1 MEAKWYVVRTFSGHE
16 NKVKQFLETE
26 IQENESLKTK
36 IQEILVPTEKV
47 FEVKDG
53 KKRSKTK
60 NFFPGYILV
69 QAELDNQVKEFILRT
84 PSVMGFLGTGNM
96 PNPLQPEEVRRIV
109 GRITQNESTERM
121 ETIFRG
127 TGNMP
132 NPLQPE
138 EVRRIVGRITQNEST
153 ERMETIFRSGD
164 LVKIVDGP
172 FNNFNG
178 TVQEVNEE
186 KMKMKVMVS
195 IFGRKT
201 PVEIDFVQ
209 AELEK

>member
-1 MEAKWYVVRTFSGHE
+1 MDFRWYVVRTFSGHE
-16 NKVKQFLETE
+16 IRVKTAIDTE
-26 IQENESLKTK
+26 RSENESLKLK
-36 IQEILVPTEKV
+36 IQDVLVPTEKV

-53 KKRSKTK
+53 KKRSKIK

-69 QAELDNQVKEFILRT
+69 QTELDNQVKEFILNL
-84 PSVMGFLGTGNM
+84 PSVMGFLGTKNN
-96 PNPLQPEEVRRIV
+96 PNPLQPEEVKRIV
-109 GRITQNESTERM
+109 GRLTQDEDGERL
-121 ETIFRG
+121 ETIFR
-127 TGNMP
+127 TGD
-132 NPLQPE
+132 
-138 EVRRIVGRITQNEST
+138 V
-153 ERMETIFRSGD
+153 
-164 LVKIVDGP
+164 VKIIDGP

-186 KMKMKVMVS
+186 KMKIKVMVS

>member
-1 MEAKWYVVRTFSGHE
+1 MDYKWYVVRTFSGHE
-16 NKVKQFLETE
+16 NKVKSVLESE
-26 IQENESLKTK
+26 MAENEQLKAK

-53 KKRSKTK
+53 KKKSKTK

-69 QAELDNQVKEFILRT
+69 QADLDNQVKEFILNT
-84 PSVMGFLGTGNM
+84 QSVMGFLGTRNN
-96 PNPLQPEEVRRIV
+96 PNPLQPEEVKRIV
-109 GRITQNESTERM
+109 GRITQDESGERI
-121 ETIFRG
+121 ETIFR
-127 TGNMP
+127 N
-132 NPLQPE
+132 
-138 EVRRIVGRITQNEST
+138 
-153 ERMETIFRSGD
+153 GD
-164 LVKIVDGP
+164 IVKIIDGP
-172 FNNFNG
+172 FNNFSA

-186 KMKMKVMVS
+186 KMKIKVLVS

>member
-1 MEAKWYVVRTFSGHE
+1 METRWYVVRTFSGHE
-16 NKVKQFLETE
+16 NKVKTLLDAG
-26 IQENESLKTK
+26 INENEHLQAK
-36 IQEILVPTEKV
+36 ILEVLVPMEKV

-53 KKRSKTK
+53 KKKSKTK

-69 QAELDNQVKEFILRT
+69 NADLDNQVKDFILST
-84 PSVMGFLGTGNM
+84 QSVMGFLGTGNN

-109 GRITQNESTERM
+109 GRITQDS
-121 ETIFRG
+121 
-127 TGNMP
+127 
-132 NPLQPE
+132 
-138 EVRRIVGRITQNEST
+138 ST

-164 LVKIVDGP
+164 IVKIIDGP
-172 FNNFNG
+172 FNNFSG
-178 TVQEVNEE
+178 TIEEVNEE
-186 KMKMKVMVS
+186 KMKIKVMVS

>member
-1 MEAKWYVVRTFSGHE
+1 MDFKWYVVRTFSGHE
-16 NKVKQFLETE
+16 SKVKTLLDTE
-26 IQENESLKTK
+26 IAENEQLRAKVK
-36 IQEILVPTEKV
+36 EVLVPIEKV

-53 KKRSKTK
+53 KKKSKSK

-69 QAELDNQVKEFILRT
+69 NADLDNQVKEFILNT
-84 PSVMGFLGTGNM
+84 PSVMGFLGTRTS
-96 PNPLQPEEVRRIV
+96 PNALQPEEVKRII
-109 GRITQNESTERM
+109 GRISQDETSERS
-121 ETIFRG
+121 ETIFR
-127 TGNMP
+127 N
-132 NPLQPE
+132 
-138 EVRRIVGRITQNEST
+138 
-153 ERMETIFRSGD
+153 GD
-164 LVKIVDGP
+164 LVKIIDGP

-186 KMKMKVMVS
+186 KMKIKVMVS

>member
-1 MEAKWYVVRTFSGHE
+1 MEYKWYVVRTFSGHE
-16 NKVKQFLETE
+16 NKVKNLIEVELEE
-26 IQENESLKTK
+26 SESLKEK
-36 IQEILVPTEKV
+36 IHQVLVPTEKV

-53 KKRSKTK
+53 KKKSKTK

-69 QAELDNQVKEFILRT
+69 EAELDNQVKEFIQNLQ
-84 PSVMGFLGTGNM
+84 SVMGFLGNKARPM
-96 PNPLQPEEVRRIV
+96 PLQPEEVKRIV
-109 GRITQNESTERM
+109 GRITQDEDTERM
-121 ETIFRG
+121 ETIFR
-127 TGNMP
+127 
-132 NPLQPE
+132 
-138 EVRRIVGRITQNEST
+138 I
-153 ERMETIFRSGD
+153 GD

-178 TVQEVNEE
+178 TIEEVNEE
-186 KMKMKVMVS
+186 KMKIKVMVS